1 MQSRFLLLILLT
13 VVTGGI
19 LPVQAGIN
27 SKLLKVAGSPVI
39 AALISFLVGTVALI
53 LYLLITR
60 RDEVSWSGLKSAPA
74 WFFAGGLIGAF
85 YVAVITLIVPG
96 LGAALTFSL
105 VVTGQL
111 IAAMIIDH
119 NGWLGMATREISAG
133 RLVGVALLVVGV
145 IFIRRY

>member
-27 SKLLKVAGSPVI
+27 SNLSKVAGSPVI

-74 WFFAGGLIGAF
+74 WLFAGGLIGAF

-145 IFIRRY
+145 ILIRRY

>member
-27 SKLLKVAGSPVI
+27 SKLSKVAGSPVI

-74 WFFAGGLIGAF
+74 WLFAGGLIGAF

-145 IFIRRY
+145 ILIRRY